1 MSSDKYAIELT
12 PYEYGVLNKNR
23 LIATV
28 CKNYLETATTVET
41 DEEDVVELLLTL
53 SELEDLTGYVA
64 AEANHARTIRQQEDL
79 GAICDY
85 LEGYVSKIKRI
96 N

>member
-1 MSSDKYAIELT
+1 MNSDKYAIELT

-23 LIATV
+23 FISTA
-28 CKNYLETATTVET
+28 CKSYLETTTTYEE
-41 DEEDVVELLLTL
+41 DEEEVVELSLTL
-53 SELEDLTGYVA
+53 RELEDLTGYVA

-79 GAICDY
+79 GAIWEY